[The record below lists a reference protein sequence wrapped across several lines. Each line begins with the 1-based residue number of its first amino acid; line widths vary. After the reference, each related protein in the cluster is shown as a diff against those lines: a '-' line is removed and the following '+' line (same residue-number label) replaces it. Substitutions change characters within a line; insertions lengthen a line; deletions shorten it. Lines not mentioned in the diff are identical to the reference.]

1 MKTIMKCFA
10 RLSMSI
16 VVGMLLLI
24 GVYALP
30 VENMKANVAR
40 SSEVFNYE
48 GVYPQLS
55 FGYKYTQLDGYT
67 DSIMLGAAIFE
78 GGGTIKEIVDRA
90 VNNYHYDCYELSPVL
105 ALTNYANHVDYE
117 YVEIPYGRYWHGY
130 LVPLKSLLIF
140 FDYSDIRI
148 LNFFFQNFLLF
159 IVLREFCKS
168 HLEQYTSAFL
178 TAVFVL
184 NPLTAALS
192 LQFSTVYYIV
202 LLSAIYVLRLSDQR
216 VFTEE
221 KANKLFS
228 WIGILIAYFD
238 FLTYPI
244 ASFGIVY
251 TLYFLIRK
259 EERNIVGVRALLQKG
274 MFWMF
279 GYCGMWCGKW
289 LVGSILLRRNMFTDA
304 WAQVMVRT
312 SMQNFS
318 IGAIE
323 RLQAIYNNISVFLK
337 WPFSIVFLLTMGY
350 YIFQFR
356 KLTFERLQH
365 QSTVIIVLLITAFLP
380 FGWIFVVANHSAEH
394 YWFTY
399 KVFSVSVFALLS
411 LASCLV
417 SDSKAD
423 IQTDFSD

>member
-1 MKTIMKCFA
+1 
-10 RLSMSI
+10 MSI
-16 VVGMLLLI
+16 VVGMLLLV

-40 SSEVFNYE
+40 SSEIFNYE
-48 GVYPQLS
+48 GVYLQLS

-78 GGGTIKEIVDRA
+78 RGGTIKEIVDRA
-90 VNNYHYDCYELSPVL
+90 VNNYHNDCFELSPVL
-105 ALTNYANHVDYE
+105 ALTNYANHADYE

-130 LVPLKSLLIF
+130 LVPLKLLLFF

-159 IVLREFCKS
+159 IVLREFGKS
-168 HLEQYTSAFL
+168 HLEQYRSSFL

-202 LLSAIYVLRLSDQR
+202 LLSAIYVLRLSGQG

-221 KANKLFS
+221 KANRLFS
-228 WIGILIAYFD
+228 WIGIMIAYFD

-244 ASFGIVY
+244 ASFGILF

-259 EERNIVGVRALLQKG
+259 EERNIVGARALLQKG

-289 LVGSILLRRNMFTDA
+289 LAGGILLRRNMFKDA

-312 SMQNFS
+312 S
-318 IGAIE
+318 
-323 RLQAIYNNISVFLK
+323 K
-337 WPFSIVFLLTMGY
+337 
-350 YIFQFR
+350 
-356 KLTFERLQH
+356 QH
-365 QSTVIIVLLITAFLP
+365 V
-380 FGWIFVVANHSAEH
+380 
-394 YWFTY
+394 
-399 KVFSVSVFALLS
+399 
-411 LASCLV
+411 
-417 SDSKAD
+417 SKAD
-423 IQTDFSD
+423 IQTDFF